1 MPEAP
6 FCCKK
11 VLISVSLK
19 IQCFISIFFRLEA
32 DNQLY
37 VKYKVRR
44 DKSLLSVS
52 KKYIG
57 LSNGGRVHSVSRFPF
72 PFDDVLTFSG

>member
-1 MPEAP
+1 MVEAP
-6 FCCKK
+6 LCSKK
-11 VLISVSLK
+11 FLISASLK

>member
-6 FCCKK
+6 FCGEK

-52 KKYIG
+52 KEENR
-57 LSNGGRVHSVSRFPF
+57 L
-72 PFDDVLTFSG
+72 D